1 MMNGSLPSALQSIA
15 LTWQKLKEFCLH
27 YVSDI
32 GLLRF
37 ISFRRRDRTQEVQ
50 SLRLCQGH
58 PNIVN
63 IHEVY
68 QDGVSIIIVLLVVWY
83 GMVWY
88 GVVWCG
94 VVWCGVVWCG
104 VVWCGVVWCGV
115 VWCGMVWYGMVW
127 CIVWL
132 SIVPGLTQVD

>member
-1 MMNGSLPSALQSIA
+1 MMNGSQPSSLQSIA
-15 LTWQKLKEFCLH
+15 LTWQKLKEFSLH

-68 QDGVSIIIVLLVVWY
+68 QDGVSIIEIVLLVVWY
-83 GMVWY
+83 GIAWLSLVWF
-88 GVVWCG
+88 GLVWFG
-94 VVWCGVVWCG
+94 L
-104 VVWCGVVWCGV
+104 
-115 VWCGMVWYGMVW
+115 
-127 CIVWL
+127 VWL